1 MPEPCEL
8 GCVARRSVVL
18 GGLGFRVPGKF
29 ELKCGGSQKHTWT
42 SAPSRCRRR
51 CPAGSVAMQTSDA
64 TRILVSELLQYEAA
78 ATANLQEQRRQAAG
92 VLADLPELATRFET
106 QASAISIN
114 AAFLRSIVSEMGL
127 VGDVASAELDSL
139 GVVELTVDGMMK
151 QLVREWTDAGAAER
165 EQCLGFVLSSLE
177 RHVPISGGSPPQ
189 VVIPGAGLGRL
200 VWEVAMRGYAA
211 VGIERAMSM
220 MLCGS
225 YVINHLLSHERTGRI
240 QPYAAVGSGPC
251 NVESAANVGR
261 EFCVPDADAAKRF
274 ASATAEA
281 DATAGLQ
288 HPHERLQVITGDFR
302 AVARA
307 SGPCADAVL
316 TTFLLDACGDVV
328 GALETVHA
336 QLKPGGVWINLG
348 PLEYEGTAGYHASRK
363 LRLCADELVQVRIPW
378 PPSTVPRLATALHRP
393 PVTRHWPTPR
403 RPLMTPCG
411 SSCASAAS
419 KYSRRARASDATT
432 RRISSPCSRAT
443 SIASSSSRASTS
455 GLQRRRGHHPSHL
468 GPGAPESKCARRR
481 RDPCSPLPGT
491 SKISQELMRNR
502 PKGL

>member
-1 MPEPCEL
+1 
-8 GCVARRSVVL
+8 
-18 GGLGFRVPGKF
+18 
-29 ELKCGGSQKHTWT
+29 
-42 SAPSRCRRR
+42 
-51 CPAGSVAMQTSDA
+51 MQTSDA
-64 TRILVSELLQYEAA
+64 TRILVGELLQYEAA

-139 GVVELTVDGMMK
+139 GVVELTVDGMLK

-378 PPSTVPRLATALHRP
+378 PPSTVPRNGPPPPACHSSLADPPMTPVMTPRAAARAPARLRNTRDAQGRPMRLHAGSVLHAPEPLQLPLHRRAQAHRGCNAGGGT
-393 PVTRHWPTPR
+393 TRATW
-403 RPLMTPCG
+403 G
-411 SSCASAAS
+411 
-419 KYSRRARASDATT
+419 RAR
-432 RRISSPCSRAT
+432 PRANV
-443 SIASSSSRASTS
+443 
-455 GLQRRRGHHPSHL
+455 RG
-468 GPGAPESKCARRR
+468 GGAILAR
-481 RDPCSPLPGT
+481 L
-491 SKISQELMRNR
+491 SQEPPKSPRN
-502 PKGL
+502 L

>member
-1 MPEPCEL
+1 
-8 GCVARRSVVL
+8 
-18 GGLGFRVPGKF
+18 
-29 ELKCGGSQKHTWT
+29 
-42 SAPSRCRRR
+42 
-51 CPAGSVAMQTSDA
+51 MQTSDA
-64 TRILVSELLQYEAA
+64 TRILVGELLQYEAA

-316 TTFLLDACGDVV
+316 TTFLVDACGDVV

-378 PPSTVPRLATALHRP
+378 PPSTVPRNGPPPPACHSSLADP
-393 PVTRHWPTPR
+393 PMTPDD
-403 RPLMTPCG
+403 PPCG

-491 SKISQELMRNR
+491 SRISQELMRIR
-502 PKGL
+502 SKGL

>member
-1 MPEPCEL
+1 
-8 GCVARRSVVL
+8 
-18 GGLGFRVPGKF
+18 
-29 ELKCGGSQKHTWT
+29 
-42 SAPSRCRRR
+42 
-51 CPAGSVAMQTSDA
+51 MQTSDA
-64 TRILVSELLQYEAA
+64 TRILVGELLQYEAA

-139 GVVELTVDGMMK
+139 GVVELTVDGMLK

-378 PPSTVPRLATALHRP
+378 PPSTVPRNGPPPPACHSSLADP
-393 PVTRHWPTPR
+393 PMTPDDPVRQLVRQRGFEILETRKGVRCDYTQDQFSMLQSHFNCLFIVARKHIGAATPAGAPPEPPGAGR
-403 RPLMTPCG
+403 AREQMCAAAARPLH
-411 SSCASAAS
+411 AS
-419 KYSRRARASDATT
+419 
-432 RRISSPCSRAT
+432 P
-443 SIASSSSRASTS
+443 
-455 GLQRRRGHHPSHL
+455 GNLQN
-468 GPGAPESKCARRR
+468 
-481 RDPCSPLPGT
+481 LPGT
-491 SKISQELMRNR
+491 YENQIER
-502 PKGL
+502 PLSHDDRSLH

>member
-1 MPEPCEL
+1 
-8 GCVARRSVVL
+8 
-18 GGLGFRVPGKF
+18 
-29 ELKCGGSQKHTWT
+29 
-42 SAPSRCRRR
+42 
-51 CPAGSVAMQTSDA
+51 MQTSDA
-64 TRILVSELLQYEAA
+64 TRIVVGELLQYEAA

-92 VLADLPELATRFET
+92 VLADLPELAKRFET

-165 EQCLGFVLSSLE
+165 EQCLGVVLSSLE

-200 VWEVAMRGYAA
+200 VWEVTMRGYAA

-274 ASATAEA
+274 AAATAEA
-281 DATAGLQ
+281 DATPGLH

-316 TTFLLDACGDVV
+316 TTFLVDACGDAV
-328 GALETVHA
+328 GAIETVHA

-363 LRLCADELVQVRIPW
+363 LRLCADELVQVRILW
-378 PPSTVPRLATALHRP
+378 PPPPSLAMALQP
-393 PVTRHWPTPR
+393 PASHSNLPPLTRHWPTPR
-403 RPLMTPCG
+403 GPLMTPDDPVRPSQLPQLVRQRGFEVLETHTGVRCDYTQDQFSMLQSHFNCLFIVARKHIG
-411 SSCASAAS
+411 AATPAGAPPEPPGAG
-419 KYSRRARASDATT
+419 RARGQRCAAAA
-432 RRISSPCSRAT
+432 RPLH
-443 SIASSSSRASTS
+443 ASST
-455 GLQRRRGHHPSHL
+455 
-468 GPGAPESKCARRR
+468 
-481 RDPCSPLPGT
+481 PLPGT
-491 SKISQELMRNR
+491 S
-502 PKGL
+502 

>member
-1 MPEPCEL
+1 
-8 GCVARRSVVL
+8 
-18 GGLGFRVPGKF
+18 
-29 ELKCGGSQKHTWT
+29 
-42 SAPSRCRRR
+42 
-51 CPAGSVAMQTSDA
+51 MQTSDA
-64 TRILVSELLQYEAA
+64 TRIVVGELLQYEAA
-78 ATANLQEQRRQAAG
+78 ATANLQEQRRHAAG
-92 VLADLPELATRFET
+92 VLADLPELAKRFET

-127 VGDVASAELDSL
+127 VGEVASAELDSL

-165 EQCLGFVLSSLE
+165 EQCLGVVLSSLE

-200 VWEVAMRGYAA
+200 VWEVTMRGYAA

-274 ASATAEA
+274 AAATAEA
-281 DATAGLQ
+281 DATPGLH

-316 TTFLLDACGDVV
+316 TTFLVDACGDVV
-328 GALETVHA
+328 GAIETVHA

-363 LRLCADELVQVRIPW
+363 LRLCADELVQVRILW
-378 PPSTVPRLATALHRP
+378 PPSSVPRNGLTTSRLSLQPPASHSSLADP
-393 PVTRHWPTPR
+393 PRTP
-403 RPLMTPCG
+403 
-411 SSCASAAS
+411 
-419 KYSRRARASDATT
+419 D
-432 RRISSPCSRAT
+432 
-443 SIASSSSRASTS
+443 
-455 GLQRRRGHHPSHL
+455 
-468 GPGAPESKCARRR
+468 
-481 RDPCSPLPGT
+481 DP
-491 SKISQELMRNR
+491 
-502 PKGL
+502 